1 MLRTDVIIKTALR
14 SGRKQ
19 SSVPVY
25 LGKWLERQE
34 TDLPVSMVSSWFHSS
49 LYGFICVVVVYN
61 IYILFHLNMVRDNKE
76 GASTV
81 LQS

>member
-1 MLRTDVIIKTALR
+1 MATELSLISIPLLSLLPEGGTCEVIAAHNVVIKTALR

-25 LGKWLERQE
+25 LGKWLEQQE

-49 LYGFICVVVVYN
+49 LYGFTCVV
-61 IYILFHLNMVRDNKE
+61 MV
-76 GASTV
+76 
-81 LQS
+81 